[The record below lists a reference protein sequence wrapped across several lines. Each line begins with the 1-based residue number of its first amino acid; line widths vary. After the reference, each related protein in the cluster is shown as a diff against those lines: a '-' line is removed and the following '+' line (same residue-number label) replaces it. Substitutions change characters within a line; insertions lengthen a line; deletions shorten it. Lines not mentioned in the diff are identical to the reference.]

1 MELGGDIQELLPGR
15 SRIWGRCLPIRIAAR
30 RSLRASLMG
39 GCAVSCRFASAPGGP
54 CIGEDEREGLEPGGP
69 GGGGGGPG
77 GGGAVTT
84 SPADGG
90 GGAAV

>member
-1 MELGGDIQELLPGR
+1 
-15 SRIWGRCLPIRIAAR
+15 
-30 RSLRASLMG
+30 MG

-84 SPADGG
+84 SPADCE